1 MSGSKVPKV
10 SKDEEVESD
19 ASMDDIYSGNEK
31 LQVDFEGRNP
41 IDSDF
46 DGIKQMLNQLFLNA
60 TINTNELT
68 DLLIAQNYVGSV
80 IWQSD
85 VDDEE
90 DESDMDDSGLI
101 FGITSVLNISQKLEK
116 ESIKQIRQYL
126 LEKSQ
131 SAADAAGKLKEILE
145 DVDHPVG
152 FLVNERFIN
161 IPPMI
166 SIPLLDSLQKEINRA
181 VTKNMPFKFEYFLM
195 ILKYYK
201 TDAKK
206 KSKNF
211 DEVNFSN
218 PEEEVIAKD
227 AILSF
232 DYSVAE
238 ADTGLTGNWL
248 EDDVALTPYRKVI
261 VFEARKLPEIVGR
274 IKEFVE

>member
-1 MSGSKVPKV
+1 MFGNKVPKA
-10 SKDEEVESD
+10 SEEKEEESD
-19 ASMDDIYSGNEK
+19 ASMEDVYTGNEK

-46 DGIKQMLNQLFLNA
+46 DGIKQMLSQLFLNA
-60 TINTNELT
+60 KVNTNELT
-68 DLLIAQNYVGSV
+68 DMIIAQNYVGSV
-80 IWQSD
+80 IWQSE
-85 VDDEE
+85 VDDD
-90 DESDMDDSGLI
+90 DESDVEDSGGII
-101 FGITSVLNISQKLEK
+101 FGITTVLNLSKWQEK
-116 ESIKQIRQYL
+116 ECIKQIREYL
-126 LEKSQ
+126 LEKAEGS
-131 SAADAAGKLKEILE
+131 SERLKEIFNDSE
-145 DVDHPVG
+145 HSVG

-161 IPPMI
+161 IPPQI

-181 VTKNMPFKFEYFLM
+181 VGKKMPFEFEYFLM
-195 ILKYYK
+195 VLKYYK
-201 TDAKK
+201 ADSKK
-206 KSKNF
+206 KSKV
-211 DEVNFSN
+211 EEMSYSN

-261 VFEARKLPEIVGR
+261 VFEAKKLPEIVCR

>member
-1 MSGSKVPKV
+1 M
-10 SKDEEVESD
+10 
-19 ASMDDIYSGNEK
+19 
-31 LQVDFEGRNP
+31 DFEGRNP

-46 DGIKQMLNQLFLNA
+46 DGIKQMLSQLFLNA
-60 TINTNELT
+60 KINTNELT

-80 IWQSD
+80 IWQSE
-85 VDDEE
+85 VDEEE
-90 DESDMDDSGLI
+90 DESDMDDSSLI
-101 FGITSVLNISQKLEK
+101 FGITSVLNISQKQK
-116 ESIKQIRQYL
+116 ECIKQIQEYL

-131 SAADAAGKLKEILE
+131 SSEASGTLRKILE
-145 DVDHPVG
+145 DPDHAVG

-161 IPPMI
+161 IPPQI

-181 VTKNMPFKFEYFLM
+181 VSKNMPFNFEYFLM

-201 TDAKK
+201 TDSKK

-211 DEVNFSN
+211 DEINFSN

-227 AILSF
+227 AIISF

-261 VFEARKLPEIVGR
+261 VFEAKKLPEIVGR
-274 IKEFVE
+274 IKDFVE

>member
-1 MSGSKVPKV
+1 MFGNKV
-10 SKDEEVESD
+10 SKTGEQQDEESD
-19 ASMDDIYSGNEK
+19 ASMDGIYTGNEK

-60 TINTNELT
+60 KINTNELT
-68 DLLIAQNYVGSV
+68 DMIIGQNYVGSV

-85 VDDEE
+85 DVDDE
-90 DESDMDDSGLI
+90 DESDVDDSSFI
-101 FGITSVLNISQKLEK
+101 FGVTTVLNLSKWQEK
-116 ESIKQIRQYL
+116 ECIKQIRNHL
-126 LEKSQ
+126 VEKAQ
-131 SAADAAGKLKEILE
+131 TAAGRLKEIF
-145 DVDHPVG
+145 DDTDHHVG

-181 VTKNMPFKFEYFLM
+181 VGKNMPFTFEYFLM
-195 ILKYYK
+195 VIKYYK
-201 TDAKK
+201 TDSKKAKK
-206 KSKNF
+206 GE
-211 DEVNFSN
+211 EVNYSN
-218 PEEEVIAKD
+218 PEEEIIAKD

-232 DYSVAE
+232 EYSVAE
-238 ADTGLTGNWL
+238 ADSGLTGNWL

-261 VFEARKLPEIVGR
+261 VFEAKKLPDIVGR